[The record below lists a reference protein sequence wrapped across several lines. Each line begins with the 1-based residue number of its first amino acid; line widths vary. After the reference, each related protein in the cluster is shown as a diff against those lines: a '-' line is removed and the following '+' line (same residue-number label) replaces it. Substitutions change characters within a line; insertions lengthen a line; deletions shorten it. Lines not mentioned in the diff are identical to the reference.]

1 MTQAEPPMTDSQ
13 DPTTAAPLTGTPT
26 PDAHPPDAPL
36 EDSAADTP
44 VAPNPQ
50 ADPQVDLQADSAANP
65 EPDADAP
72 PQDEPPSPEARIAEL
87 EAELA
92 KANENV
98 LRALADAENTRART
112 RRDMEAARKF
122 AVEPLARELLTA
134 LDHLGRARR
143 AVSPEMRAG
152 DETLSNLY
160 VGVEMTEKELL
171 KAFDKYQIQQI
182 DPAGEPFDP
191 NHHQALQ
198 HVEGTEAA
206 SGTVI
211 EVVAPGYQMHGRL
224 LRAAMVLVAK

>member
-1 MTQAEPPMTDSQ
+1 MTQADPPLTDSQ
-13 DPTTAAPLTGTPT
+13 DPNTAAPPAG
-26 PDAHPPDAPL
+26 APIPESPL
-36 EDSAADTP
+36 PESPLQDSAANTP
-44 VAPNPQ
+44 AAPDPQ
-50 ADPQVDLQADSAANP
+50 ADPQTDLAASP
-65 EPDADAP
+65 EPDPKAE
-72 PQDEPPSPEARIAEL
+72 PQDAPPSPEARIAEL

-92 KANENV
+92 KANDNV
-98 LRALADAENTRART
+98 LRALADAENTRARA
-112 RRDMEAARKF
+112 RRDMDAARKF

-143 AVSPEMRAG
+143 AVTPEMREG

-206 SGTVI
+206 PGTVI
-211 EVVAPGYQMHGRL
+211 EVVAPGYEMHGRL